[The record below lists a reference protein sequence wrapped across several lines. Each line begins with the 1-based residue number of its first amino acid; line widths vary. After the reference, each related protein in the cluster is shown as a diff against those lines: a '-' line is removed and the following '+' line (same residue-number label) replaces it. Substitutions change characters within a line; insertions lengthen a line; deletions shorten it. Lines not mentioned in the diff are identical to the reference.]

1 MVTIGPLIF
10 LGLLGVTFHIGA
22 NSVRPAATIRPIS
35 GPEHSRFESD
45 TNTIP
50 GMETPASGAVLR
62 RGRTWDASEGTF
74 QAVEPAC
81 SGPRVQRRGTWDMSG
96 DYVTVPHSAGRTIT
110 ASCSTGQDMV
120 AGGKRESSGI
130 NNPSSNLDDAT
141 VSRQDSPM
149 VHTIV
154 DSVVKAEPNPS
165 ASLEP
170 LRGSLRKSRR
180 QSLRSVWTAGPP
192 TTVANPQQ
200 VKLLFRCCF
209 WVPLGS
215 YIPSRV

>member
-81 SGPRVQRRGTWDMSG
+81 SGPRVQRRRTWDMSG

-110 ASCSTGQDMV
+110 ELFDRPRHGSWWEARVVRHKQPLFEFGRRYCQPPGQPDG
-120 AGGKRESSGI
+120 A
-130 NNPSSNLDDAT
+130 
-141 VSRQDSPM
+141 
-149 VHTIV
+149 HY
-154 DSVVKAEPNPS
+154 
-165 ASLEP
+165 
-170 LRGSLRKSRR
+170 
-180 QSLRSVWTAGPP
+180 
-192 TTVANPQQ
+192 
-200 VKLLFRCCF
+200 C
-209 WVPLGS
+209 
-215 YIPSRV
+215 